1 VRLGRRAEEADT
13 VLVELG
19 LVEQRYR
26 AVLEVLDDGATVVD
40 VARRYGVAR
49 QTVHAWLRRYAAG
62 GLGGL
67 ADQSSKPASCPHQIP
82 PPVEARV
89 VALRRAHPGWGPRR
103 ILAQLRSDGVVPLPG
118 RSSVYRA
125 LVRHGLIQ
133 PQQRRRRRQDY
144 QRWER
149 ARPMEL
155 WQMDVMGG
163 VRLLDG
169 TRLSVVT
176 GLDDHSRYCVCARLV
191 ERATARPVCDAL
203 AAALARHGAPEAIL
217 TDNGKVFTARFGP
230 GPGPVLFD
238 RICHEHGIK
247 HLLTAPYSPT
257 TTGKVE
263 RLHKTL
269 RVELFGRR
277 AFASLGEAQAALD
290 AWVEHYNTVRPHQGV
305 GDRPPA
311 DRFALAQPV
320 QTEPALAATTA
331 QDGSP
336 PERRPQPPP
345 QPVGLPVI
353 QRRVAVSGRISLAG
367 VRYLAGRWLAG
378 ELVQVALHHGLVE
391 ISHRGVLVATHASH
405 HRPGSQPAIR
415 RAPAARP
422 PRPASTGVTVTRIA
436 DPGGTVSF
444 AGAGYYAGWAY
455 RGQQVQVAL
464 VGDTVQLA
472 VGGRVIKV
480 HPIRHDRAKEHG
492 AFATPNGRPRH
503 RGPSVA

>member
-1 VRLGRRAEEADT
+1 

-26 AVLEVLDDGATVVD
+26 AVLEVLDDGATVVE

-49 QTVHAWLRRYAAG
+49 QTVHGWLRRYAAA

-67 ADQSSKPASCPHQIP
+67 ADHSSRPASCPHQIAP
-82 PPVEARV
+82 QVEARI
-89 VALRRAHPGWGPRR
+89 VALRRAHPGWGPRS
-103 ILAQLRSDGVVPLPG
+103 ILTQLGREQVVPLPG

-144 QRWER
+144 KRWER
-149 ARPMEL
+149 SRAMEL
-155 WQMDVMGG
+155 WQLDIIGRI
-163 VRLLDG
+163 RLADG
-169 TRLSVVT
+169 TQLSAVT
-176 GLDDHSRYCVCARLV
+176 GIDDHSRFCVLARLL

-203 AAALARHGAPEAIL
+203 RAALARHGVPQAIL

-238 RICHEHGIK
+238 RVCHDNGIR

-257 TTGKVE
+257 TTGKIE
-263 RLHKTL
+263 RLHKTM
-269 RVELFGRR
+269 RREFFDRQLFDTI
-277 AFASLGEAQAALD
+277 EQAQAALD
-290 AWVEHYNTVRPHQGV
+290 AWVIHYNTARPHQGI

-311 DRFALAQPV
+311 DRFALALPMPLEV
-320 QTEPALAATTA
+320 AEPAETSAPEPAL
-331 QDGSP
+331 D
-336 PERRPQPPP
+336 RPA
-345 QPVGLPVI
+345 GLLAI
-353 QRRVAVSGRISLAG
+353 TRRVADSGRISLAG

-378 ELVQVALHHGLVE
+378 ELVQVALHDGLVE
-391 ISHRGVLVATHASH
+391 ISHRGVLIATHASR
-405 HRPGSQPAIR
+405 HRPGTQPAIR
-415 RAPAARP
+415 RVPAARP
-422 PRPASTGVTVTRIA
+422 PRPATSGVTVTRIA

-455 RGQQVQVAL
+455 RRQQVQVAL

-472 VGGRVIKV
+472 AAGRVIKV

-492 AFATPNGRPRH
+492 AFATPNGRPRRH
-503 RGPSVA
+503 RPTVA

>member
-1 VRLGRRAEEADT
+1 M
-13 VLVELG
+13 LVELG

-26 AVLEVLDDGATVVD
+26 AVLEVLDDGATVVE

-49 QTVHAWLRRYAAG
+49 QTVHAWLRRYAAA

-67 ADQSSKPASCPHQIP
+67 ADQSSRPASCPHQIP

-103 ILAQLRSDGVVPLPG
+103 ILFQLGREQVVPLPG

-149 ARPMEL
+149 ARAMEL
-155 WQMDVMGG
+155 WQLDIVGRI
-163 VRLLDG
+163 RLADG
-169 TRLSVVT
+169 TQLSAVT
-176 GLDDHSRYCVCARLV
+176 GIDDHSRFCVLARLV

-203 AAALARHGAPEAIL
+203 REALTRHGVPQTIL

-238 RICHEHGIK
+238 RICHDNGIR

-257 TTGKVE
+257 TTGKIE
-263 RLHKTL
+263 RLHKTM
-269 RVELFGRR
+269 RREFFDRQLFDTI
-277 AFASLGEAQAALD
+277 EQAQQALD
-290 AWVEHYNTVRPHQGV
+290 AWVTHYNTARPHQGI

-311 DRFALAQPV
+311 DRFALAPQAPLEIA
-320 QTEPALAATTA
+320 EP
-331 QDGSP
+331 S
-336 PERRPQPPP
+336 PP
-345 QPVGLPVI
+345 QPTLDRPAGLVAI
-353 QRRVAVSGRISLAG
+353 TRRVADSGRISLAG

-378 ELVQVALHHGLVE
+378 ELVQVALHDGLVE
-391 ISHRGVLVATHASH
+391 IFHGGVLVTTHANR
-405 HRPGSQPAIR
+405 HRPGPQPAIR

-422 PRPASTGVTVTRIA
+422 PRPATTGVTVTRIA

-455 RGQQVQVAL
+455 RGQQLQVAL

-472 VGGRVIKV
+472 VAGRIIKV

-492 AFATPNGRPRH
+492 AFATPNGRPR
-503 RGPSVA
+503 RRSPTVA

>member
-1 VRLGRRAEEADT
+1 

-49 QTVHAWLRRYAAG
+49 QTLHAWLRRYAAA

-67 ADQSSKPASCPHQIP
+67 ADQGSRPASCPHQVAAQ
-82 PPVEARV
+82 VEARIV
-89 VALRRAHPGWGPRR
+89 VLRRAHPGWGPRR
-103 ILAQLRSDGVVPLPG
+103 ILTQLRSDGVVPLPG

-144 QRWER
+144 KRWER
-149 ARPMEL
+149 SRAMEL
-155 WQMDVMGG
+155 WQLDVVGRI
-163 VRLLDG
+163 RLADG
-169 TRLSVVT
+169 TQLSAVT
-176 GLDDHSRYCVCARLV
+176 GIDDHSRFCVLARLLP
-191 ERATARPVCDAL
+191 RATARPVCDAL
-203 AAALARHGAPEAIL
+203 RAALARHGVPQAIL

-238 RICHEHGIK
+238 RVCHDNGIR

-263 RLHKTL
+263 RLHKTM
-269 RVELFGRR
+269 RREFFDRQLFDTI
-277 AFASLGEAQAALD
+277 EQAQAALD
-290 AWVEHYNTVRPHQGV
+290 AWVAHYNTARPHQGI

-311 DRFALAQPV
+311 DRFALAPQAGV
-320 QTEPALAATTA
+320 EVAEPAETSALEPARPAGLLAIT
-331 QDGSP
+331 
-336 PERRPQPPP
+336 
-345 QPVGLPVI
+345 
-353 QRRVAVSGRISLAG
+353 RRVADSGRISLAG

-378 ELVQVALHHGLVE
+378 ELVQVALHDGLVE
-391 ISHRGVLVATHASH
+391 ISHRGVLVATHASRH
-405 HRPGSQPAIR
+405 HPGTQPAIR

-422 PRPASTGVTVTRIA
+422 PRPATTGVTVTRIA

-455 RGQQVQVAL
+455 RGQQVQVSL

-472 VGGRVIKV
+472 VAGRVIKV

-492 AFATPNGRPRH
+492 AFATPNGRPR
-503 RGPSVA
+503 RRSPTVA

>member
-1 VRLGRRAEEADT
+1 VRLGWAQAEEADT

-26 AVLEVLDDGATVVD
+26 AVLEVLDDGATVVE

-49 QTVHAWLRRYAAG
+49 QTLHAWLRRYAAA

-67 ADQSSKPASCPHQIP
+67 ADHSSRPASCPHQMAP
-82 PPVEARV
+82 QVEARV
-89 VALRRAHPGWGPRR
+89 VALRRAHPGWGPRS
-103 ILAQLRSDGVVPLPG
+103 ILTQLGREQVVPLPG

-149 ARPMEL
+149 ARAMEL
-155 WQMDVMGG
+155 WQLDIIGRI
-163 VRLLDG
+163 RLADG
-169 TRLSVVT
+169 TQPSAVT
-176 GLDDHSRYCVCARLV
+176 GIDDHSRFCVLARLL

-203 AAALARHGAPEAIL
+203 RAALARHGVPQAIL

-238 RICHEHGIK
+238 RVCHDNGIR

-257 TTGKVE
+257 TTGKIE
-263 RLHKTL
+263 RLHKTM
-269 RVELFGRR
+269 RREFFDRQLFDTI
-277 AFASLGEAQAALD
+277 EQAQAALD
-290 AWVEHYNTVRPHQGV
+290 AWVVHYNTARPHQGI

-311 DRFALAQPV
+311 DRFALAPQAHEEVVEPAE
-320 QTEPALAATTA
+320 TSAPEPALAL
-331 QDGSP
+331 GSP
-336 PERRPQPPP
+336 A
-345 QPVGLPVI
+345 GLLAI
-353 QRRVAVSGRISLAG
+353 TRRVADSGRISLAG

-391 ISHRGVLVATHASH
+391 ISHRGVLVATHASR
-405 HRPGSQPAIR
+405 HRPGQQPAIR

-422 PRPASTGVTVTRIA
+422 PRPATTGVTVTRIA

-444 AGAGYYAGWAY
+444 AGAGYDAGWAY
-455 RGQQVQVAL
+455 RRQQVQVTL

-472 VGGRVIKV
+472 VAGRVIKV
-480 HPIRHDRAKEHG
+480 HQIRHDRAKEHG
-492 AFATPNGRPRH
+492 ALATPNGRPRR
-503 RGPSVA
+503 RGPTVA